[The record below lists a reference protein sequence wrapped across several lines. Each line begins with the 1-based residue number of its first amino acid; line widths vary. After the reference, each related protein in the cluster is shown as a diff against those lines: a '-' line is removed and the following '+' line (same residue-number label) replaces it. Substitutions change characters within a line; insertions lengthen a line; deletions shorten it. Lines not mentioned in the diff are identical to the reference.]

1 MQRKIRL
8 SYAFHLLF
16 SKKII
21 RLYLSKNFSL
31 NICRF
36 VKILIDFRDGYSII
50 QREFL
55 YIKTSHT
62 KMSIHKLP
70 DYVINRLKAW
80 EIVERPSS
88 ILKELVENSL
98 DAWAQHIEIT
108 INDWWKSFLSVQDDW
123 TGIELSDMD
132 LLLER
137 YATSKIQN
145 DGDLYNISSYWFRGE
160 ALASISEVSKI
171 TVITKTKYSQ
181 IWTKLQKKWWDI
193 ITNHLAVWFEHWTI
207 VEIEDLFFNIPARQK
222 FLKSAQTEYFYCYS
236 YFVNIAL
243 RHADKHLT
251 LRKNNRIVFDLKPS
265 NLLDRITDIYKQDW
279 KNNLKEFDTK
289 TDFIH
294 FYWVV
299 SDPRLRFW
307 SAENI
312 KIYVNWRPIQD
323 KIIKKALMDAYSRQI
338 TPWEYPFAVLKLD
351 IDPKIV
357 DVNVHPSKLQVKFTD
372 SQQIFQMV
380 YNTISETLWQNKI
393 SHQSQHYNFN
403 NPNQKFYYNQHN
415 WVNKQSSA
423 VLDHIVSD
431 FWEIQ
436 QTNSPTSEQ
445 VKLFDEAIK
454 TTNITNNST
463 QSLFWLDSLQNERNE
478 WNRFFNEEIWEYK
491 IIWQIWNS
499 YIIIESQDALYYI
512 DQHALA
518 ERIAFETMKK
528 EENLNPEPLLQ
539 PLKYEITNVPNL
551 PEKIEEL
558 NQLWFEISMLW
569 ENIIV
574 IYATPQI
581 FATNPVDL
589 MTLFNHVLYLEKITF
604 DHLIDWVYATR
615 ACKTSIKAWNKLSIP
630 QMEALVKD
638 WFEKIP
644 WMFVCQHWRPFFVRI
659 EKKEID
665 WFFDRK

>member
-1 MQRKIRL
+1 M
-8 SYAFHLLF
+8 LF
-16 SKKII
+16 FEKII
-21 RLYLSKNFSL
+21 RLYSSKIFNK
-31 NICRF
+31 NINIF
-36 VKILIDFRDGYSII
+36 IKILIDFKERSNII
-50 QREFL
+50 STNF
-55 YIKTSHT
+55 YMPKTSHIE
-62 KMSIHKLP
+62 MSIHKLP

-98 DAWAQHIEIT
+98 DAKAQHIEIA

-123 TGIELSDMD
+123 TWIELSDMD

-137 YATSKIQN
+137 YATSKIQS
-145 DGDLYNISSYWFRGE
+145 DEDLYNISSYWFRWE

-207 VEIEDLFFNIPARQK
+207 VEIEDLFFNVPARQK

-243 RHADKHLT
+243 RHIDKHLT
-251 LRKNNRIVFDLKPS
+251 LKKNNRIIFDLKPS
-265 NLLDRITDIYKQDW
+265 NLLARITDIYKQDW

-289 TDFIH
+289 TDLVH
-294 FYWVV
+294 FCWVV

-307 SAENI
+307 STENI

-351 IDPKIV
+351 VDPKIV
-357 DVNVHPSKLQVKFTD
+357 DVNVHPSKLQVKFAD
-372 SQQIFQMV
+372 SQQIFQLV

-393 SHQSQHYNFN
+393 SHQSQHYSFN
-403 NPNQKFYYNQHN
+403 NPNQKFYYNKHS
-415 WVNKQSSA
+415 WINKENSD
-423 VLDHIVSD
+423 VLERIVSD

-463 QSLFWLDSLQNERNE
+463 QSLFWLNSLQNE
-478 WNRFFNEEIWEYK
+478 WNRFFNKEIWEYK

-499 YIIIESQDALYYI
+499 YIAIESQDALYYI

-569 ENIIV
+569 ENVIV
-574 IYATPQI
+574 IYATPKI
-581 FATNPVDL
+581 FATNPVDF

-615 ACKTSIKAWNKLSIP
+615 ACKTSIKAWSRLSIP
-630 QMEALVKD
+630 QMETLVKE

-644 WMFVCQHWRPFFVRI
+644 WMFVCQHGRPFFVRI

-665 WFFDRK
+665 WFFDRN

>member
-1 MQRKIRL
+1 M
-8 SYAFHLLF
+8 A
-16 SKKII
+16 
-21 RLYLSKNFSL
+21 
-31 NICRF
+31 
-36 VKILIDFRDGYSII
+36 
-50 QREFL
+50 
-55 YIKTSHT
+55 
-62 KMSIHKLP
+62 IHKLP

-98 DAWAQHIEIT
+98 DAWAEHIEIT

-123 TGIELSDMD
+123 TWIELSDMD

-137 YATSKIQN
+137 YATSKIQT
-145 DGDLYNISSYWFRGE
+145 DEDLYKISSYWFRGE

-171 TVITKTKYSQ
+171 TVITKTQYAQ

-193 ITNHLAVWFEHWTI
+193 TTNHVAVWFEHWTI
-207 VEIEDLFFNIPARQK
+207 VEVEDLFFNVPARQK

-243 RHADKHLT
+243 RHVDKFLT
-251 LRKNNRIVFDLKPS
+251 LKRNNRIIFDLKPTD
-265 NLLDRITDIYKQDW
+265 LIWRIADLYKQDW
-279 KNNLKEFDTK
+279 RKNLKEFDK
-289 TDFIH
+289 KSDIVH

-299 SDPRLRFW
+299 SDPWLRFW
-307 SAENI
+307 SADNI

-338 TPWEYPFAVLKLD
+338 TPWEYPFAILMLD

-357 DVNVHPSKLQVKFTD
+357 DVNVHPSKLQVKFAD
-372 SQQIFQMV
+372 SQAIFQLV
-380 YNTISETLWQNKI
+380 YNTISQTLWQNKI

-403 NPNQKFYYNQHN
+403 TNQKFYYNQNN
-415 WVNKQSSA
+415 WIDKQNSEL
-423 VLDHIVSD
+423 LDHIISD
-431 FWEIQ
+431 FSENQ
-436 QTNSPTSEQ
+436 QTNSSISEQ

-454 TTNITNNST
+454 STNISSNST
-463 QSLFWLDSLQNERNE
+463 QSLFWLNSLQNDWMESK
-478 WNRFFNEEIWEYK
+478 RFFNEEIGEYK
-491 IIWQIWNS
+491 IIWQLWNS
-499 YIIIESQDALYYI
+499 YIVIESQDALYYI

-528 EENLNPEPLLQ
+528 EQNLNPEPLLQ

-551 PEKIEEL
+551 QEKIKEL
-558 NQLWFEISMLW
+558 NQLWFDIAMLW
-569 ENIIV
+569 ENVVV
-574 IYATPQI
+574 IYSIPHI
-581 FATNPVDL
+581 FVTNPVDL

-604 DHLIDWVYATR
+604 DHLMDWVYATK

-630 QMEALVKD
+630 QMEELVKN

-644 WMFVCQHWRPFFVRI
+644 WMFVCQHGRPFFVRI

-665 WFFDRK
+665 WFFDRN

>member
-1 MQRKIRL
+1 
-8 SYAFHLLF
+8 
-16 SKKII
+16 
-21 RLYLSKNFSL
+21 
-31 NICRF
+31 
-36 VKILIDFRDGYSII
+36 
-50 QREFL
+50 
-55 YIKTSHT
+55 
-62 KMSIHKLP
+62 MSIHKLP

-137 YATSKIQN
+137 YATSKIQS
-145 DGDLYNISSYWFRGE
+145 DEDLYNISSYWFRWE

-312 KIYVNWRPIQD
+312 KIYVNWRPVQD

-338 TPWEYPFAVLKLD
+338 TPWEYPFAVIILEV
-351 IDPKIV
+351 DPKIV
-357 DVNVHPSKLQVKFTD
+357 DVNVHPSKLQVKFAD
-372 SQQIFQMV
+372 SQQIFQIV
-380 YNTISETLWQNKI
+380 YSTISETLWQNKI
-393 SHQSQHYNFN
+393 AHQTQHYSFDNYKRTN
-403 NPNQKFYYNQHN
+403 IQPWTQN
-415 WVNKQSSA
+415 SEL
-423 VLDHIVSD
+423 LDQIVSD
-431 FWEIQ
+431 FWENQ
-436 QTNSPTSEQ
+436 KYNTPTSEQ
-445 VKLFDEAIK
+445 VKLFDQALEAV
-454 TTNITNNST
+454 NNNT
-463 QSLFWLDSLQNERNE
+463 KNVQSLFWLDSLASE
-478 WNRFFNEEIWEYK
+478 WSEPNRFFHEEVWEYK
-491 IIWQIWNS
+491 IIWQLWNS
-499 YIIIESQDALYYI
+499 YIILESQDALYYI

-528 EENLNPEPLLQ
+528 EQNLNPEPLLQ
-539 PLKYEITNVPNL
+539 PIKYEITNVPNL

-558 NQLWFEISMLW
+558 NQLWFDISMLW
-569 ENIIV
+569 ENVVIIYS
-574 IYATPQI
+574 IPHI
-581 FATNPVDL
+581 FVTNPVDF
-589 MTLFNHVLYLEKITF
+589 MSLFNHVLYLEKITF
-604 DHLIDWVYATR
+604 DHLIDWVYATK

-630 QMEALVKD
+630 QMEELVKN

-644 WMFVCQHWRPFFVRI
+644 WMFVCQHGRPFFVRI

-665 WFFDRK
+665 WFFDRN